1 MLISKFQLEQTEK
14 RFAERQPQR
23 ERNLRL
29 IKEKRYLD
37 VDSPDRV
44 QKFLA
49 RRGLRIDI
57 EKKPIIEKAPSLM
70 AGETQGLSPDAVLER
85 ILGTNDLMGVA
96 FLEEG
101 LRVSRTIARIW
112 VNVSGGQAA
121 AFGTGFMVSSRLLM
135 TNHHVLE
142 NASSA
147 RSSLAE
153 FNYQRRNDGTL
164 LPSSVFQL
172 DPDTFFYSNQDL
184 DYAVVAV
191 RASDATGRALS
202 DFGNNL
208 LSEDEGKAIAAQWG
222 NIIQHP
228 SGEPKQVSLR
238 ENQIIDVLTN
248 FLHYKTDTAPG
259 SSGAAVFNDRWEIFA
274 LHHSGVP
281 AKMPDGR
288 PMAID
293 GQPWRPEMGED
304 RIKWIANEGVRIS
317 CIIKDIRERV
327 TNPAHGD
334 LFNAM
339 LVSGPDIRPLVSPPL
354 VTTLS
359 SPPRESRPAA
369 LVGQD
374 GSAVWTIPLTITVN
388 VGGGATAPAAAAAVA
403 PIAPAVAGPPP
414 VSGPPATAPKSEDRN
429 PKEIL
434 AAAQTALKQNRANVM
449 RVRLGYVFQDGRITK
464 ERALVVTVRQK
475 KSVAELNA
483 ARMEELPTTFGGL
496 KVQVSGPTIPDLM
509 FAEKGLVATEALPLN
524 VDALAA
530 EITYKPP
537 PATHLSRMKVKMR
550 VIAHVSPDAGWAQ
563 LSNFLTGTTKNLVVG
578 MYDFG
583 AEHIID
589 AIVKAG
595 HKKSFKKM
603 TLTLQPGQSLAGKT
617 KEDDLTDKDTV
628 HRLRQELGNKF
639 EVAWVKIGLVNGW
652 VASSYHIKVAARDQT
667 AFWLSSGNWQSSN
680 QPPPAID
687 PLKKPWDR
695 TWLSRYNREWHA
707 IVEHPGLTGEL
718 QKYIQNDFDHNLGV
732 GTEEALVLPDI
743 LIPEEAFMLTAA
755 EKAAKFRYFEPLDE
769 ERVFD
774 VQPLLTPDNFL
785 DFVLPLVSNAKEE
798 LYIQNQTFNAPG
810 DNQKKLNQLLSA
822 VLAKQK
828 AGIKVRIIFRVLNK
842 ADARAN
848 LEALQDF
855 GFDMADIRVQK
866 NCHTKGVIVD
876 RQRVLIGSQNWS
888 EQGIS
893 LNRDASLLFED
904 AKLAEYFAAI
914 FEHDWD
920 NLASDSIDIAPE
932 IELATAPEASRPGYA
947 KVSVEEYLESL

>member
-1 MLISKFQLEQTEK
+1 MLISKFQLDQTEK
-14 RFAERQPQR
+14 RFAERKPQR
-23 ERNLRL
+23 DRNLRL
-29 IKEKRYLD
+29 IKEKRYLE

-49 RRGLRIDI
+49 RRGLHVDL
-57 EKKPIIEKAPSLM
+57 ENKPVVEKASPVM
-70 AGETQGLSPDAVLER
+70 AGETQGLAPDAVLER

-96 FLEEG
+96 FLQEG
-101 LRVSRTIARIW
+101 LRVSRTIARVW
-112 VNVSGGQAA
+112 VNVSTGQAA
-121 AFGTGFMVSSRLLM
+121 AFGTGFMVSPRLLM

-142 NASSA
+142 SASSA

-153 FNYQRRNDGTL
+153 FNYQRGSDGTL

-172 DPDTFFYSNQDL
+172 DPDTFFYNNQDL

-191 RASDATGRALS
+191 RASDAAGHVLS

-228 SGEPKQVSLR
+228 SGEPKQLSLR
-238 ENQIIDVLTN
+238 ENQVIDVLTN
-248 FLHYKTDTAPG
+248 FVHYKTDTAPG
-259 SSGAAVFNDRWEIFA
+259 SSGSPVYNDRWEIFA

-281 AKMPDGR
+281 DKTPDGR
-288 PMAID
+288 IMAID
-293 GQPWRPEMGED
+293 GQPWRQEMGED
-304 RIKWIANEGVRIS
+304 RIKWIANEGVRVS
-317 CIIKDIRERV
+317 CILKDLRERL
-327 TNPAHGD
+327 TNPAHRD

-339 LVSGPDIRPLVSPPL
+339 LTTRTDVPSVVTPPL
-354 VTTLS
+354 VGTVT
-359 SPPRESRPAA
+359 SPPRESRPAGVA
-369 LVGQD
+369 GPD

-388 VGGGATAPAAAAAVA
+388 VGGGGAAAAPAPAPVPIAAAVA
-403 PIAPAVAGPPP
+403 GPAALG
-414 VSGPPATAPKSEDRN
+414 GPPATQPRLEDRS

-449 RVRLGYVFQDGRITK
+449 RVRLGYVFQDGRITN
-464 ERALVVTVRQK
+464 ERALVVTVRHK

-483 ARMEELPTTFGGL
+483 SKMEELPATFGGL
-496 KVQVSGPTIPDLM
+496 KVQVTGPTIPELIL
-509 FAEKGLVATEALPLN
+509 AEKGLVATEALAVN
-524 VDALAA
+524 VDALTA

-537 PATHLSRMKVKMR
+537 PAGQLSRVKDKMR

-563 LSNFLTGTTKNLVVG
+563 LSGFLTDTKKTLVVG

-583 AEHIID
+583 AQHIID
-589 AIVKAG
+589 AIVQAG
-595 HKKSFKKM
+595 HKKTFKKM
-603 TLTLQPGQSLAGKT
+603 TMALQPGQSVGDGV
-617 KEDDLTDKDTV
+617 KENDLKDADTV
-628 HRLRQELGNKF
+628 HELQHELGKKF
-639 EVAWVKIGLVNGW
+639 EIAWVKIGIVNGW
-652 VASSYHIKVAARDQT
+652 VASSYHIKVAARDQS

-680 QPPPAID
+680 QPPPSIN

-707 IVEHPGLTGEL
+707 IVEHPGLTAEL
-718 QKYIQNDFDHNLGV
+718 QTYLQNDFDHNLGV
-732 GTEEALVLPDI
+732 GTQEALVLPDL
-743 LIPEEAFMLTAA
+743 LIPEEAFLVTAA
-755 EKAAKFRYFEPLDE
+755 EKTAKFQYFEPLDE

-785 DFVLPLVSNAKEE
+785 DFVLPLVNGAKEE
-798 LYIQNQTFNAPG
+798 LYIQNQTFNAPN
-810 DNQKKLNQLLSA
+810 DNQKKLSELLSA

-828 AGIKVRIIFRVLNK
+828 AGVKVRIIFRILNK

-855 GFDMADIRVQK
+855 GFDMDDVRVQK

-876 RQRVLIGSQNWS
+876 RQRVLMGSQNWS

-904 AKLAEYFAAI
+904 PKLAEYFAQI
-914 FEHDWD
+914 FEHDWE
-920 NLASDSIDIAPE
+920 NLASDSIDIAPDV
-932 IELATAPEASRPGYA
+932 ELAPAAEVSRPGYA